1 MFIVSKLNYSLNVSN
16 SARKSIKDGVDIGT
30 VLHADD
36 SELVFF
42 VDPHK
47 ESFVLVVEDTTA
59 RWPVAVKTDS
69 FEETITLLEKE
80 MVSNKLLAILFA
92 HSGKGIESTSEVTLE
107 GLASCDNL
115 SHDFIALFLGDSRTK
130 RVFVEIATNTNTSR
144 NNHFCFVLR

>member
-69 FEETITLLEKE
+69 FEETITLPKGSVKICLTYLKRKW
-80 MVSNKLLAILFA
+80 SAI
-92 HSGKGIESTSEVTLE
+92 
-107 GLASCDNL
+107 SCL
-115 SHDFIALFLGDSRTK
+115 RSFSLI
-130 RVFVEIATNTNTSR
+130 VER
-144 NNHFCFVLR
+144 G